1 MSDIAPRPWK
11 LDTGRRWNPR
21 TRQHEFVSA
30 TSDEGD
36 GSRIVEIET
45 PLRHAKA
52 LTELVQCRN
61 ALILAGITP
70 EALARDPGCVAKLVE
85 AAREILVDYE
95 PEHLDAM
102 GTKRAGSSLAAAVR
116 ACGIEST

>member
-1 MSDIAPRPWK
+1 MSDIAPRPWR
-11 LDTGRRWNPR
+11 LSEWFCADVCAGDEPGTHIMRGLNPSDPTGIDHN
-21 TRQHEFVSA
+21 S
-30 TSDEGD
+30 
-36 GSRIVEIET
+36 
-45 PLRHAKA
+45 RHAVA
-52 LTELVQCRN
+52 CVN
-61 ALILAGITP
+61 ALHTAGVTP

>member
-70 EALARDPGCVAKLVE
+70 EALARDPGCVRRLVT
-85 AAREILVDYE
+85 AARAACHGL
-95 PEHLDAM
+95 
-102 GTKRAGSSLAAAVR
+102 GTNEVGEALR
-116 ACGIEST
+116 ACGIEVTT